1 MNDLKDKILKLS
13 YLSIPMIGNA
23 ILSQMINLITMLY
36 VGRIDGALYMGAA
49 TLGNM
54 LLVFYLFLSLSS
66 LSSLSSLLF
75 SSLSFFLSL
84 CFNHILILNFILFY
98 LILNLLSFS
107 LFIRCN
113 ISGYSLAYGMC
124 CALDVRKRIRI
135 ISLLILFFN

>member
-54 LLVFYLFLSLSS
+54 LLVYSSIHFTLSS
-66 LSSLSSLLF
+66 L

-84 CFNHILILNFILFY
+84 
-98 LILNLLSFS
+98 S
-107 LFIRCN
+107 LF
-113 ISGYSLAYGMC
+113 
-124 CALDVRKRIRI
+124 
-135 ISLLILFFN
+135 